1 MLSAVRRVVAWRWY
15 TTLVF
20 ATWVLAP
27 EVRRLVDYQTSF
39 HAFSIFSILPL
50 LSLLPAVLVFFTS
63 WSQIGAAYRNVA
75 RLWFIAFGYSYLI
88 SYLSGS
94 GFSALYAVAIFIV
107 PALIGIVLGSASGED
122 LATVY
127 ERNANS
133 ILWLAVF
140 TSIYGIYQYV
150 SPPPWDVYW
159 AQQANVE
166 GGQGITAAF
175 NFRIFGT
182 LNSTGPLSN
191 YLDFAILLNIPRLRL
206 SHWWIGLMLVPPVIA
221 LALTEVR
228 AEWLA
233 LALGVLIFVCLSP
246 RRKSVLVTLGGV
258 AAAFVVVGSLLLT
271 VVASEGANATVYNLT
286 KRISTFGAIGN
297 DSSAM
302 SRQDQTDEAMTEG
315 LSEPLGQGLGASGGS
330 TKLAGGLGQG
340 IDNGFAARFFE
351 MGFIGFFIYEA
362 ALLIGIVTT
371 FRTYRKYLR
380 GGNLGGAN
388 YLAVAVASQLVLFI
402 TEIDADHHN
411 ALAALFFW
419 FSLYLAS
426 GFSAPT
432 GARVESTRRTG
443 AIVLTPSPSL
453 S

>member
-27 EVRRLVDYQTSF
+27 EVRRIVDYQTTF

-75 RLWFIAFGYSYLI
+75 RLWFLAFGYSYLI
-88 SYLSGS
+88 AYLSGS

-107 PALIGIVLGSASGED
+107 PALMGIVLAAQQPGET

-133 ILWLAVF
+133 ILWLAVL

-166 GGQGITAAF
+166 SGQGITAAF

-191 YLDFAILLNIPRLRL
+191 FLDFAILLNIPRLRL
-206 SHWWIGLMLVPPVIA
+206 SRWWLGLMLVPPVIA
-221 LALTEVR
+221 LVLTEVR

-233 LALGVLIFVCLSP
+233 LALGVLIFSCLSP
-246 RRKSVLVTLGGV
+246 RRGNVLVTLGFV
-258 AAAFVVVGSLLLT
+258 AVAFVAVGSILLT
-271 VVASEGANATVYNLT
+271 VVASEGANTTVYNLS

-330 TKLAGGLGQG
+330 TKLAGGLGTG
-340 IDNGFAARFFE
+340 IDNGFAARFYE
-351 MGFIGFFIYEA
+351 MGFIGFIVYEI
-362 ALLIGIVTT
+362 ALLVGIVST
-371 FRTYRKYLR
+371 FRTYRRYMR
-380 GGNLGGAN
+380 AGNLADAN
-388 YLAVAVASQLVLFI
+388 YVAVAVAAQLVLFI

-419 FSLYLAS
+419 FSLFIAS
-426 GFSAPT
+426 GFSAPS
-432 GARVESTRRTG
+432 GARVESTRRKE
-443 AIVLTPSPSL
+443 AIVLTPSPV
-453 S
+453 

>member
-15 TTLVF
+15 ATCVF
-20 ATWVLAP
+20 ATWVLSP
-27 EVRRLVDYQTSF
+27 EVRRLVDFETSF

-50 LSLLPAVLVFFTS
+50 LSLVPAVLVFFTS
-63 WSQIGAAYRNVA
+63 WHQIGSAYRNVM
-75 RLWFIAFGYSYLI
+75 RLWFIAFAYSYLI

-94 GFSALYAVAIFIV
+94 GFSALYAVAIFIL
-107 PALIGIVLGSASGED
+107 PALVGIVLGASRDGD

-127 ERNANS
+127 ERTANS
-133 ILWLAVF
+133 ILWLAVL

-166 GGQGITAAF
+166 AGQGVTAAF

-206 SHWWIGLMLVPPVIA
+206 SRWWIGLMLVPPVIA

-246 RRKSVLVTLGGV
+246 RRKSVLLTLGGV

-271 VVASEGANATVYNLT
+271 VVASEGANTTVYNLS

-330 TKLAGGLGQG
+330 TKLAGGLGTG

-351 MGFIGFFIYEA
+351 MGFIGFFIYEL
-362 ALLIGIVTT
+362 ALIIGIVTT
-371 FRTYRKYLR
+371 FLTYRKYLR
-380 GGNLGGAN
+380 GGNLAGAN
-388 YLAVAVASQLVLFI
+388 YLAVAVASQVVLFI

-419 FSLYLAS
+419 FSLFIAS
-426 GFSAPT
+426 GFSPPT
-432 GARVESTRRTG
+432 GARVESTRRED
-443 AIVLTPSPSL
+443 AIVLTPSRA
-453 S
+453 